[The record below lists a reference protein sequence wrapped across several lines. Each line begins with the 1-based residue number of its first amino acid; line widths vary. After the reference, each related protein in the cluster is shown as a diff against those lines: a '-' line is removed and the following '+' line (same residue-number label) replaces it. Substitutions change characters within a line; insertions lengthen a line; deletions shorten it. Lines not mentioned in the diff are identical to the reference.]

1 MWGAC
6 KSVLHG
12 ALEHAAVCID
22 MHLPIYLLT
31 IPLTYILYVCTYLQE
46 SFKKF
51 LSISI
56 SLFGLV
62 NVKVQHTQWL
72 NLVGSALYILSVEET
87 STSDSEVAAQ
97 RNYVHKYTVE

>member
-22 MHLPIYLLT
+22 MHLHM
-31 IPLTYILYVCTYLQE
+31 YIRTYLQE

-72 NLVGSALYILSVEET
+72 NLVGSALYILSVKET